1 MTSLT
6 QAIAQAHTRTSS
18 EAEINAL
25 ALTCEQLQGFGFEMG
40 IEGTD
45 GFLTALAAGPRV
57 PDVAQWLPA
66 LAGDAFDRAF
76 ADPLSHAQALRSLQ
90 TRLKILCEQ
99 LNPEALFDDLEQLR
113 IEPVMME
120 WTEADRERV
129 RSEAGSSN
137 PGANNEGSEDPAA
150 LLQVGAEWAGGFF
163 AALEAF
169 EDLWAV
175 DESTDWFDTS
185 EQLLEQVMALMY
197 APGSTEYLQH
207 IETFYTR
214 ADRPGVPP
222 EPTRDDLLSEASF
235 AVQDLRLLWADN
247 APKAA
252 TRRVEATPGR
262 NDPCHCGSGKKFKKC
277 HGAAA

>member
-6 QAIAQAHTRTSS
+6 QAIAQAHTRSSS

-25 ALTCEQLQGFGFEMG
+25 AACSERLQGFGFEMG
-40 IEGTD
+40 IEGID
-45 GFLTALAAGPRV
+45 GFLTALAAGPHV
-57 PDVAQWLPA
+57 PDVALWLPA
-66 LAGDAFDRAF
+66 LAGDSFERAF
-76 ADPLSHAQALRSLQ
+76 ADPQDHAQALRSLQ
-90 TRLKILCEQ
+90 TRLKILCDQ
-99 LNPEALFDDLEQLR
+99 LNPEALFDDLEALR
-113 IEPVMME
+113 LEPVMMD
-120 WTEADRERV
+120 WTEADRERA
-129 RSEAGSSN
+129 RSEGQA
-137 PGANNEGSEDPAA
+137 AEAEVA
-150 LLQVGAEWAGGFF
+150 LLQVGAEWAAGFF
-163 AALEAF
+163 AAVDAF

-175 DESTDWFDTS
+175 DETSDWFDTS

-197 APGSTEYLQH
+197 APGSPEYLQH

-214 ADRPGVPP
+214 ADRPGVPS

-247 APKAA
+247 APKPV